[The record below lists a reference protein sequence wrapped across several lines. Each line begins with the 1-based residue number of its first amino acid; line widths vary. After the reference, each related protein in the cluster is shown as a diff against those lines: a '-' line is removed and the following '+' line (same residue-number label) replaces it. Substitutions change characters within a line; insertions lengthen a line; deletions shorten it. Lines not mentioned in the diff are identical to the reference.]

1 MRKIFYLLRRSFLN
15 SIKIFFEEGSLTFVN
30 FFTII
35 LISLTLW
42 SVVYIFYFSESLK
55 DYLQNRL
62 DFSIYFKEGTTREEI
77 KKIQKILYN
86 FPGVK
91 EINLITQ
98 EMAFEKLKKESKTN
112 PIIERALTELK
123 SNPLVDYLVVKA
135 ENSEVYPKISD
146 YLLKSPYSGKIDYLS
161 YFENKKII
169 ERAISFT
176 NNLKIMILGVVFL
189 VFTFSFFII
198 FNTLYISFYSLKEEI
213 EILQLL
219 GASNSFIRLP
229 FIFYSLLL
237 SIIGYIFSLG
247 IVVLFLEK
255 TKNFWP
261 NLIPNFSPYYFTL
274 ENFFNLNFL
283 ILSLIILINTL
294 SSFFILQKYF
304 RL

>member
-1 MRKIFYLLRRSFLN
+1 MRSFFYLIKRSFSKSFN
-15 SIKIFFEEGSLTFVN
+15 IFLEEGSLTFVN
-30 FFTII
+30 LFTII
-35 LISLTLW
+35 LVSLTLW
-42 SVVYIFYFSESLK
+42 SAVYIFYFSESLK
-55 DYLQNRL
+55 TYLQNRL
-62 DFSIYFKEGTTREEI
+62 DFSIYFKEGTSREEI
-77 KKIQKILYN
+77 EKIQKILYN

-91 EINLITQ
+91 EVNLVTQ
-98 EMAFEKLKKESKTN
+98 EMAFEKLKRESKTN

-135 ENSEVYPKISD
+135 ENSEIYPKISD

-161 YFENKKII
+161 YFENRKII

-176 NNLKIMILGVVFL
+176 NNLKIIVLGILIVVL
-189 VFTFSFFII
+189 LFSFFIT
-198 FNTLYISFYSLKEEI
+198 FNTLYISFYSLEEEI

-229 FIFYSLLL
+229 FIFYSLLF
-237 SIIGYIFSLG
+237 SVIGYIFSLG

-255 TKNFWP
+255 TKNFWSMV
-261 NLIPNFSPYYFTL
+261 IPNFSPYYFTL

-283 ILSLIILINTL
+283 ILGFIILINTL

-304 RL
+304 KL

>member
-98 EMAFEKLKKESKTN
+98 EMAFEKLKKESQTN